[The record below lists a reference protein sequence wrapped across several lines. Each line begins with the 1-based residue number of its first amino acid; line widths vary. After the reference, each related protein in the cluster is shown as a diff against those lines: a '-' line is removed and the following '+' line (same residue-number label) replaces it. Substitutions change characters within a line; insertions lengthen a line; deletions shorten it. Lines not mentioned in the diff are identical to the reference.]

1 MWLGKCK
8 VLVLDLPGRAP
19 WAFGL
24 RLMGIQSFLTD
35 FIHRLLGVSTFLGP
49 RGLSE
54 PVSRSSLVFG
64 TYRGFFSWFVPEG
77 AAPPLAWQGQSGA
90 P

>member
-1 MWLGKCK
+1 
-8 VLVLDLPGRAP
+8 
-19 WAFGL
+19 
-24 RLMGIQSFLTD
+24 MGIQSFLTD

-77 AAPPLAWQGQSGA
+77 AAPPRSMAGAVGSTITLA
-90 P
+90 